1 MEPDLP
7 AEPMNATLRVFVPAQ
22 RKTAVSTSPYRESLP
37 GNEQN
42 LQIVEDASF
51 FISVIE
57 EDDLQNT
64 ERELIN

>member
-1 MEPDLP
+1 MERDLP
-7 AEPMNATLRVFVPAQ
+7 AEPMNATLRVFAPAQ
-22 RKTAVSTSPYRESLP
+22 RKTTVSTSPSRVSLP